1 MWNYALPCPLN
12 NKGRRVAM
20 MPKDDE
26 KSFSAL
32 SFSTSSTRK
41 RRPKNR
47 IKIRNDDSNDNVGI
61 NAKLTNIVELLESNK
76 RQLSAVR
83 EPSSSASTMSDL
95 NALYDRHV
103 SHMSFLKEND
113 ALTKEKKHK
122 ERERISK
129 RKKREEG
136 RNKIW

>member
-1 MWNYALPCPLN
+1 VPYPFLPQAHERGDQ
-12 NKGRRVAM
+12 K
-20 MPKDDE
+20 K
-26 KSFSAL
+26 
-32 SFSTSSTRK
+32 
-41 RRPKNR
+41 R

-83 EPSSSASTMSDL
+83 EPPSSASTMSDL

-113 ALTKEKKHK
+113 ALTKE
-122 ERERISK
+122 
-129 RKKREEG
+129 
-136 RNKIW
+136 